1 MSISVVLLV
10 PNGAFPQIMS
20 TYLNANIDEEMK
32 EMNFEHS
39 SESANSKKAC
49 CQQIQEITEHH
60 AWG

>member
-1 MSISVVLLV
+1 VLLV
-10 PNGAFPQIMS
+10 PNGAFPHIIMS

-39 SESANSKKAC
+39 SESDNSKKAC
-49 CQQIQEITEHH
+49 CQQIQKITEHH